1 MYHFLHSGVQRVL
14 PKRCPTC
21 TEGIAAAPHPV
32 CSTCWAQLWSSV
44 SPRPINLSFAW
55 GGTALLPYHHPHV
68 TQAMRSI
75 KFGNR
80 PDLAVALGQL
90 MGRALTIPEVDVLVP
105 LPLRADRYYARGY
118 NQAEHIARG
127 LHTVWGLPVAANLI
141 QRPLSLQN
149 FGTKSQASR
158 SESDRFGIYG
168 AYDISEP
175 KRLDGLRIALID
187 DTLTTGS
194 TLNAAAEVLQKKTR
208 VADVIPLTLAYAVRR
223 RS

>member
-1 MYHFLHSGVQRVL
+1 ML

-21 TEGIAAAPHPV
+21 SEGIAAAPHPV
-32 CSTCWAQLWSSV
+32 CSTCLAQLWTSV

-55 GGTALLPYHHPHV
+55 GGTALLPYHLPHV

-105 LPLRADRYYARGY
+105 LPLRADRYYSRGY
-118 NQAEHIARG
+118 NQAEHIAQG
-127 LHTVWGLPVAANLI
+127 LNTVWGLPLATNLI

-168 AYDISEP
+168 AYEIGEP
-175 KRLDGLRIALID
+175 ERLHGLRIALID

-194 TLNAAAEVLQKKTR
+194 TLNAAAEVLHKKTR